1 MKYLVIENNTK
12 TVEQLKKFVNKAEL
26 SNEQIKDLV
35 GVIETL
41 EKFEG
46 DVTLAL
52 LEETHELV
60 VKAINFEEEE
70 VKEEPKATITDLKQL
85 KKLMQKEMKELR
97 SKNNLNND
105 SIRISMTEKQMEKGI
120 FSISTFRCFEELAL
134 EFGSKYGVFVERK
147 KGYLFDNGVD
157 KNGSYYFKLK

>member
-41 EKFEG
+41 ESFE
-46 DVTLAL
+46 DEVTLAL
-52 LEETHELV
+52 LEETYELV
-60 VKAINFEEEE
+60 MKAIEFKEES
-70 VKEEPKATITDLKQL
+70 EPKAVVTDLKQL
-85 KKLMQKEMKELR
+85 KKEMQKEMKKLR
-97 SKNNLNND
+97 EENQLNND

-120 FSISTFRCFEELAL
+120 FSISTYRCFEDLAL
-134 EFGSKYGVFVERK
+134 EFGSKYGTFIERK
-147 KGYLFDNGVD
+147 KGYLFSDGVD
-157 KNGSYYFKLK
+157 INGSYYFKLNN